1 MKRDH
6 AVLRIVLEACESITY
21 GSSLS
26 FGQIFPHLMKDGNY
40 VRSEESTSV
49 RFHLDL
55 LSESEY
61 VKRNLDK
68 GHTTYSGLTWSGH
81 DLLESLRTR

>member
-1 MKRDH
+1 MKRDR

-26 FGQIFPHLMKDGNY
+26 FGQIFPHLMKDGQY

-55 LSESEY
+55 LSESGY
-61 VKRNLDK
+61 VKRNFDK
-68 GHTTYSGLTWSGH
+68 ERPIYSGLTWSGH
-81 DLLESLRTR
+81 DLLDNLR